1 MGCAVTP
8 ELRVSANGRD
18 ITAVVLDRFVSAAV
32 TDEVADAGADAFEL
46 VLDDRPPG
54 IALPPKGA
62 TLEVEMGFLGDGAA
76 LMGSYV
82 VSEVEQ
88 NGPPATLTVRAQA
101 ANLLAELKAP
111 RTRSWSFVT
120 IGDVVGT
127 IAGRHDLEP
136 RVDPALRDIT
146 LTHIDQV
153 DESDLNLLL
162 RLARYQLDVVA
173 KVANGRLVFL
183 RRQMLADQAAAAAV
197 RIARTEALD
206 YNVLQADRSQY
217 VAVVARWR
225 EFDAGELQEVRA
237 GAPDG
242 GPVDVLTETFPDA
255 ASASNAAETRLRALQ
270 RGTRTGRLMLSPGRP
285 ELAADVPVRLDGWG
299 AGVDAVWV
307 ANRVR
312 QQISGDGY
320 RTGLDIEAVTEP
332 WERTAAELLPETPFA
347 GATPSLGPPPSGG
360 GGGGGGGGSA
370 GTPAP
375 NMAHVVERVAAQH
388 PEALRNA
395 LASREFVN
403 LVVGA
408 LRDAGGPRWGFH
420 RRDGSLSRGRV
431 AYYLGDGAPVE
442 GSTDIAVRAIVQG
455 GGAAQFPSWA
465 DVTAF
470 APGVWA
476 AE

>member
-1 MGCAVTP
+1 MTP
-8 ELRVSANGRD
+8 ELRISANGRD

-32 TDEVADAGADAFEL
+32 TDEVADAGTDAFEL

-54 IALPPKGA
+54 IVLPPEGA
-62 TLEVEMGFLGDGAA
+62 TLEVEMGFTGEGAA

-101 ANLLAELKAP
+101 EDLLGELKAP

-127 IAGRHDLEP
+127 IAGRHGLEP
-136 RVDPALRDIT
+136 RVDPALRDIQ

-162 RLARYQLDVVA
+162 RLASYQLDVVA

-183 RRQMLADQAAAAAV
+183 RRQLLADRAAAAAV
-197 RIARTEALD
+197 RIMRTDAVD
-206 YNVLQADRSQY
+206 YRVLRAHRSQY

-225 EFDAGELQEVRA
+225 EFDVGELQEVRA
-237 GAPDG
+237 GDQDG
-242 GPVDVLTETFPDA
+242 GPAYALSATFPDA

-270 RGTRTGRLMLSPGRP
+270 RGTRTGRLTLSPGRP

-307 ANRVR
+307 ANRVL
-312 QQISGDGY
+312 QQISEDGY
-320 RTGLDIEAVTEP
+320 RTRLDIEAVTEP
-332 WERTAAELLPETPFA
+332 WERTAAALPPETPFA
-347 GATPSLGPPPSGG
+347 GALPGLNPTPGG
-360 GGGGGGGGSA
+360 G

-375 NMAHVVERVAAQH
+375 NMAHVVQRVAALY
-388 PEALRNA
+388 PDALRRA
-395 LASREFVN
+395 QGDWEFMD
-403 LVVGA
+403 LVVAA
-408 LRDAGGPRWGFH
+408 LREAGGPRWGH
-420 RRDGSLSRGRV
+420 NCVRGDCSRVSRQSV
-431 AYYLGDGAPVE
+431 AYYRGEGGAA
-442 GSTDIAVRAIVQG
+442 GSTDVAIVDVIRGLG
-455 GGAAQFPSWA
+455 GPNPRPGWLDETAA
-465 DVTAF
+465 TA
-470 APGVWA
+470 A
-476 AE
+476 AGDTGRWKYPR